1 MLLRPPAF
9 GRMRGTN
16 RARGMGLDTL
26 VELLENSSKTFGA
39 NPALL
44 IKPSFRY
51 LVWSYADLWD
61 DSGRVASFLQD
72 QGVKKGDRILLW
84 GPNMPQWVLGFFGA
98 LRAGAVPVPLDVRSA
113 HDFVL
118 KVVEA
123 TEPQLA
129 IVSRASQQT
138 APGDLLSDLII
149 VALED
154 LDQRVAGYSSD
165 PTDVDVKPD
174 DLAEIMFT
182 SGTTGDPKGVVL
194 THRNIVSNAQAVKG
208 IFLGSSSDRLLS
220 LLPLSHMLDQCAG
233 LLVPFL
239 SGARIVYP
247 VSRQPAL
254 LFKAFRENQITLL
267 LMVPQGLRLFI
278 SGIEREVERQAKGGD
293 EAQDLLVE
301 NGIPVFRYP
310 EDAARTLR
318 LMVRRWRMLARRPGK
333 LPTFNVRKSAA
344 GRVLKAGA
352 RGDGWLM
359 GAEAEAVLSAYGIP
373 FAESRRVRTPAAA
386 VAAAGVLGFPV
397 VLKAE
402 APGLLH
408 KSDHLAVSI
417 DLHDEED
424 LFEAAADLVGR
435 LRRRFKGMKLLVQRQ
450 APGRLEVLLGMTRD
464 ERYGPLFVL
473 GMGGIEVEALGD
485 VALRIAPLD
494 DRDPAEMI
502 ASLRGARLFE
512 AFRGEPAVNS
522 KAAQE
527 GLMRLQ
533 HLVRDFPDIEE
544 VEINPFILGSRG
556 EPSLAVDARLR
567 VRV

>member
-1 MLLRPPAF
+1 LLASADAKRYRAAL
-9 GRMRGTN
+9 RVVLRDRGV
-16 RARGMGLDTL
+16 D
-26 VELLENSSKTFGA
+26 
-39 NPALL
+39 ALL
-44 IKPSFRY
+44 VMFVSPVMID
-51 LVWSYADLWD
+51 AEE
-61 DSGRVASFLQD
+61 VA
-72 QGVKKGDRILLW
+72 
-84 GPNMPQWVLGFFGA
+84 
-98 LRAGAVPVPLDVRSA
+98 
-113 HDFVL
+113 
-118 KVVEA
+118 E
-123 TEPQLA
+123 A
-129 IVSRASQQT
+129 IVERAAESSR
-138 APGDLLSDLII
+138 P
-149 VALED
+149 V
-154 LDQRVAGYSSD
+154 
-165 PTDVDVKPD
+165 
-174 DLAEIMFT
+174 LACIM
-182 SGTTGDPKGVVL
+182 G
-194 THRNIVSNAQAVKG
+194 
-208 IFLGSSSDRLLS
+208 
-220 LLPLSHMLDQCAG
+220 
-233 LLVPFL
+233 
-239 SGARIVYP
+239 
-247 VSRQPAL
+247 RQ
-254 LFKAFRENQITLL
+254 
-267 LMVPQGLRLFI
+267 
-278 SGIEREVERQAKGGD
+278 GGD

-318 LMVRRWRMLARRPGK
+318 LMVRRWKMLARRPGK
-333 LPTFNVRKSAA
+333 LPTFNVRKSSA
-344 GRVLKAGA
+344 GRVLKSAA
-352 RGDGWLM
+352 RKDGWLS
-359 GAEAEAVLSAYGIP
+359 GAEAEAVLAAYGIP
-373 FAESRRVRTPAAA
+373 FADSRRVRTPAAA
-386 VAAAGVLGFPV
+386 VEAAEVLGFPV

-417 DLHDEED
+417 DLHDEEET
-424 LFEAAADLVGR
+424 FEAAADLIDR
-435 LRRRFKGMKLLVQRQ
+435 LRRRFSGMKLLVQRQ

>member
-1 MLLRPPAF
+1 MVSQSGALGEAILADATEAGLGVAMFASVGNRVDVTAADLIEYWETDRRIKVILLYLESF
-9 GRMRGTN
+9 GDPSHFVRV
-16 RARGMGLDTL
+16 ARRVARKKPIIAVKSGRSAAGAAAVGSHTGSVAGADLAADS
-26 VELLENSSKTFGA
+26 LLTQCGVLRVDSFREMFSLAT
-39 NPALL
+39 ALL
-44 IKPSFRY
+44 
-51 LVWSYADLWD
+51 
-61 DSGRVASFLQD
+61 D
-72 QGVKKGDRILLW
+72 QPLPRGDRIAVVTNAGGPGILATDALVGCGLQMAELSKSNQTALRRSLPAEASTGNPVDLLASADAKRYRA
-84 GPNMPQWVLGFFGA
+84 A
-98 LRAGAVPVPLDVRSA
+98 LRAVLRDRGVDALLVLFVSPVMIDAEAVA
-113 HDFVL
+113 
-118 KVVEA
+118 E
-123 TEPQLA
+123 A
-129 IVSRASQQT
+129 IVERAAESSR
-138 APGDLLSDLII
+138 P
-149 VALED
+149 V
-154 LDQRVAGYSSD
+154 
-165 PTDVDVKPD
+165 
-174 DLAEIMFT
+174 LACIM
-182 SGTTGDPKGVVL
+182 G
-194 THRNIVSNAQAVKG
+194 
-208 IFLGSSSDRLLS
+208 
-220 LLPLSHMLDQCAG
+220 
-233 LLVPFL
+233 
-239 SGARIVYP
+239 
-247 VSRQPAL
+247 RQ
-254 LFKAFRENQITLL
+254 
-267 LMVPQGLRLFI
+267 
-278 SGIEREVERQAKGGD
+278 GGD

-310 EDAARTLR
+310 EDAAGTLR

-359 GAEAEAVLSAYGIP
+359 GAEAEAVLAAYGIP

-485 VALRIAPLD
+485 IALRIAPLD

-533 HLVRDFPDIEE
+533 QLVRDFPDIEE
-544 VEINPFILGSRG
+544 VEVNPFILGSRG
-556 EPSLAVDARLR
+556 QPSLAVDARLR